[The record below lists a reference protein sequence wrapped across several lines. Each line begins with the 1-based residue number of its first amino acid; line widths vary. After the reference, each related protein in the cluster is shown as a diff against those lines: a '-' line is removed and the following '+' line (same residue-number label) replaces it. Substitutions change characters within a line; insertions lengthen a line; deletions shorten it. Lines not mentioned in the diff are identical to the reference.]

1 MWQIIAP
8 TSDDKRSVEQEVNK
22 SVMVVQQAVALSPP
36 HVYYSRPLVGPRLAL
51 TVMDSFY

>member
-1 MWQIIAP
+1 MS
-8 TSDDKRSVEQEVNK
+8 SDDKRSVEQEVNK